1 MTIIIIESTYDSCRT
16 NDIIAENIE
25 AQISKIT
32 IKSANCPKNN
42 AIFDL
47 KYDWRKPSTSSKAPS
62 RDFLTVSVSTDG
74 YKVPVMFAQN
84 DMATE
89 GYDIYD
95 ANKMFGSGSAAEKP
109 AKADRKKPAAK
120 TAKAGR
126 KKRTDEG
133 AEQLQPKGKHYSK
146 EDWMKFLHPE
156 TVVDLDDMPEG
167 WARRKPKKKK

>member
-1 MTIIIIESTYDSCRT
+1 MKNFSFVEV
-16 NDIIAENIE
+16 AEKDAE
-25 AQISKIT
+25 RVVKG
-32 IKSANCPKNN
+32 
-42 AIFDL
+42 L
-47 KYDWRKPSTSSKAPS
+47 RHGV
-62 RDFLTVSVSTDG
+62 TVKGRSVVADYADRG
-74 YKVPVMFAQN
+74 GHA
-84 DMATE
+84 E
-89 GYDIYD
+89 G
-95 ANKMFGSGSAAEKP
+95 GGSAAEKP